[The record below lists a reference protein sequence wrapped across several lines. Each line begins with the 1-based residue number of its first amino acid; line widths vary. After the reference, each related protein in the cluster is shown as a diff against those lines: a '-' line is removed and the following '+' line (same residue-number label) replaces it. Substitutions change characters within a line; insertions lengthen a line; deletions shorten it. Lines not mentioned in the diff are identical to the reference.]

1 MASACSNELLDI
13 ATIKSLVQLAG
24 ENADGV
30 SLHSVHKALYYL
42 ERNQQSVTL
51 QSAVNAHGMGK
62 SGDMIGV
69 KDVLQPLGTKLAD
82 SGKLPG
88 FIPTKTTTTVRD
100 LIIAGFESGNRAV
113 ALVGPKGC
121 FKSAVARDAAQVRG
135 VKAELFSLY
144 SDMTARDLLQVRST
158 DSVSGDT
165 IWRETPLTRA
175 ARNGTC
181 LILDGV
187 DKLRSDTL
195 SSIALLLEQGW
206 AVLPDGT
213 RFRAHEKFR
222 CIAIGHPPT
231 ERSWITPEVKS
242 MFHWIQVDPLPTDE
256 LRDVLKELYPSLQPD
271 VLHKILKLQK
281 QLNRVT
287 ADSVAEKEA
296 LQLSMR
302 KMKHICRRVEVRP
315 DALTSLVNN
324 TLMSD
329 FLPDR
334 DQAIVRKCL
343 RKSGID
349 ATDEDHED
357 TISDYTLDEA
367 LLASCRRIASN
378 PLLVPNP
385 SFQENPGQ
393 AKIMGDIL
401 EAHSVGEKALLI
413 SGYQGVGKNL
423 LVDHLLSRMN
433 CEREYIQLH
442 RDSTI
447 QSLLLTPSVENGK
460 ILYHDSPLVRAATLG
475 RLLVVDEA
483 DKAPTEVVSMLK
495 GLIEDR
501 QLALPDGRMLCHDG
515 DDSDSNIV
523 TIHPSFSIWTLTNP
537 VGFPFHGND
546 LAREMADV
554 FSCHNVPPMDM
565 ESHRRILSSYGAKV
579 DVDVIDKIVKV
590 WEDLRVAHKSGAIA
604 YPFSVRESVGVV
616 KHMNEF
622 PDDGIEASVE
632 NVIAF
637 DRLDNGLVKH
647 LSVIFSSHGISVLS
661 ESTSTTRREMTRTVG
676 SVSTPKTRSSS
687 PNHGRV
693 DPDNTPHVGGNT
705 WAGGTGGSDTA
716 GLGGRG
722 GPYRLD
728 SGHPVHQV
736 SDEMKAE
743 VSEEA
748 RKRAREMAKDA
759 LEKKLKELEMGK
771 RDWKRY
777 SELRERVE
785 ESISVLKSHLKH
797 LKKQSEERVWLKKQS
812 TGELDENRIVDLLA
826 GEKDVFKRRGK
837 PGDANNNSVQ
847 AEPINIR
854 LVVDISASMYRFNSY
869 DGRLERLLEA
879 TLMMM
884 ECLRDDKRSVECSHT
899 SQYLPTNVV
908 FCSHLSLSSQIQTL
922 HHRPQ
927 WFICQATACET
938 CNEVG

>member
-1 MASACSNELLDI
+1 
-13 ATIKSLVQLAG
+13 
-24 ENADGV
+24 
-30 SLHSVHKALYYL
+30 
-42 ERNQQSVTL
+42 
-51 QSAVNAHGMGK
+51 
-62 SGDMIGV
+62 
-69 KDVLQPLGTKLAD
+69 
-82 SGKLPG
+82 
-88 FIPTKTTTTVRD
+88 
-100 LIIAGFESGNRAV
+100 
-113 ALVGPKGC
+113 
-121 FKSAVARDAAQVRG
+121 
-135 VKAELFSLY
+135 
-144 SDMTARDLLQVRST
+144 
-158 DSVSGDT
+158 
-165 IWRETPLTRA
+165 
-175 ARNGTC
+175 
-181 LILDGV
+181 
-187 DKLRSDTL
+187 
-195 SSIALLLEQGW
+195 
-206 AVLPDGT
+206 
-213 RFRAHEKFR
+213 
-222 CIAIGHPPT
+222 
-231 ERSWITPEVKS
+231 
-242 MFHWIQVDPLPTDE
+242 
-256 LRDVLKELYPSLQPD
+256 
-271 VLHKILKLQK
+271 
-281 QLNRVT
+281 
-287 ADSVAEKEA
+287 
-296 LQLSMR
+296 
-302 KMKHICRRVEVRP
+302 
-315 DALTSLVNN
+315 
-324 TLMSD
+324 
-329 FLPDR
+329 
-334 DQAIVRKCL
+334 
-343 RKSGID
+343 
-349 ATDEDHED
+349 
-357 TISDYTLDEA
+357 
-367 LLASCRRIASN
+367 
-378 PLLVPNP
+378 
-385 SFQENPGQ
+385 
-393 AKIMGDIL
+393 
-401 EAHSVGEKALLI
+401 
-413 SGYQGVGKNL
+413 
-423 LVDHLLSRMN
+423 
-433 CEREYIQLH
+433 
-442 RDSTI
+442 
-447 QSLLLTPSVENGK
+447 
-460 ILYHDSPLVRAATLG
+460 
-475 RLLVVDEA
+475 
-483 DKAPTEVVSMLK
+483 
-495 GLIEDR
+495 
-501 QLALPDGRMLCHDG
+501 
-515 DDSDSNIV
+515 
-523 TIHPSFSIWTLTNP
+523 
-537 VGFPFHGND
+537 
-546 LAREMADV
+546 
-554 FSCHNVPPMDM
+554 
-565 ESHRRILSSYGAKV
+565 
-579 DVDVIDKIVKV
+579 
-590 WEDLRVAHKSGAIA
+590 
-604 YPFSVRESVGVV
+604 
-616 KHMNEF
+616 MNEF